1 MISHFNLSGSENFF
15 YLDISAIQQHS
26 FGLKITGV
34 VGDGSAEALFEA
46 CIGAELQVCVFP
58 IWEDGQDSLCQRYDQ
73 SLIEQGLVSC
83 LEDVRFCSEKTFDP
97 DTGSWQQSIIALA
110 KKTNPSLWPVAR
122 IEMPH
127 QHVCEMNA
135 IWQRQ
140 AAC

>member
-15 YLDISAIQQHS
+15 YLDISAIQQDCC
-26 FGLKITGV
+26 GLKITGV
-34 VGDGSAEALFEA
+34 VGDGSAEAWFEA

-58 IWEDGQDSLCQRYDQ
+58 IWEEGNDSLCQRYDQ

-97 DTGSWQQSIIALA
+97 DTNRWQQNIIAIA
-110 KKTNPSLWPVAR
+110 KPVNPSLWPAAR
-122 IEMPH
+122 IEKPH
-127 QHVCEMNA
+127 QHVCELNA

-140 AAC
+140 ASC